1 MKKVLMFTLIMCV
14 FSVAAFS
21 QIQGAIQTKIANSFV
36 TEEVRKAAL
45 TAAEHNKLTA
55 LKKVVEKQKQAAY
68 VSDERGMTPLMFAS
82 KNGNQDMVAYLLDK
96 GAEINTE
103 YENPNINYPK
113 VNALFFALNNPSLTS
128 FMLQKKADVTRSVMM
143 KAIDSHQPT
152 TLMLIQK
159 IGKKGVRNENNKE
172 TGNSYLWHAARVGNV
187 NAVTKLLQLGATFDP
202 YKDLV
207 HSPMHCAV
215 DDAYKRFSSQG
226 VRGTVLEAFANH
238 KDLNVSQANHLLEGI
253 IATAAVYYP
262 SETASAFALEA
273 TKMIVNRFY
282 ASHPKEEQQQL
293 LRWKDSAGY
302 TAQQFAEENEFT
314 QVAAYLKS
322 AQK

>member
-1 MKKVLMFTLIMCV
+1 MKKVLMSTLIMCV

-21 QIQGAIQTKIANSFV
+21 QIQGAIQSEIANSFV
-36 TEEVRKAAL
+36 TKEMRKSAL
-45 TAAEHNKLTA
+45 TAAEHNNLTA

-82 KNGNQDMVAYLLDK
+82 ENGNQDMVAYLLDK

-103 YENPNINYPK
+103 REYPNINYPE

-187 NAVTKLLQLGATFDP
+187 NAVTKLLQLGATFEP

-215 DDAYKRFSSQG
+215 ENAYKRFSSQG

-238 KDLNVSQANHLLEGI
+238 KDLKVSQANHLLEGI
-253 IATAAVYYP
+253 IVTATDHH
-262 SETASAFALEA
+262 SERATPAFALEA
-273 TKMIVNRFY
+273 TKMIVDRFY
-282 ASHPKEEQQQL
+282 ASHPEEEQKQL

-302 TAQQFAEENEFT
+302 TAQRFAKENGWP